1 MKSMTCKEL
10 DGVCDEEIKG
20 ETPEEMMKNSQ
31 EHAMSANDD
40 AHKNKMKQMGEMPKD
55 PETIKKY
62 MDDFKAKFDALPEDT
77 S

>member
-10 DGVCDEEIKG
+10 DGVCDVKIKG

-40 AHKNKMKQMGEMPKD
+40 AHKNKMKQMGKMNTG
-55 PETIKKY
+55 PEAVKKY
-62 MDDFKAKFDALPEDT
+62 MDDFKVKFDALPED
-77 S
+77 